1 MIYVNSIV
9 HFVVILDK
17 KRLLCMCDLFDLIF
31 SGRMNLPRRI
41 VYDTGVCDDVC
52 DDVCDSVICICDVC
66 DVYYVCVW

>member
-17 KRLLCMCDLFDLIF
+17 KRLVYVRSFGFDCFVF

-41 VYDTGVCDDVC
+41 VYDTGVCDGVC
-52 DDVCDSVICICDVC
+52 VCNGVDDSVICICDV
-66 DVYYVCVW
+66 